1 MTLALDGVLSTG
13 ELDATARH
21 LAALQQPNGMIPWF
35 PGGHCD
41 PWNLVETAMST
52 MIANRAA
59 DDCLANRPGNG
70 AAALRTLEIVDKV
83 YRQNGRTS

>member
-1 MTLALDGVLSTG
+1 MKLDLPGVLTAA

-41 PWNLVETAMST
+41 PWNLVESAM
-52 MIANRAA
+52 
-59 DDCLANRPGNG
+59 
-70 AAALRTLEIVDKV
+70 ALDV
-83 YRQNGRTS
+83 GGFHG